1 MLTASNPPQC
11 VLQVH
16 SKGIRITNIG
26 STFGTTGSNN
36 NMKSDGEKK
45 GKKGK
50 NSESTVCVF
59 DDSSMDFRVLLLK
72 YCYMSSILINI

>member
-16 SKGIRITNIG
+16 NKGIRITNIG
-26 STFGTTGSNN
+26 STFATTGNSN

-50 NSESTVCVF
+50 NSESIVRVF
-59 DDSSMDFRVLLLK
+59 DDTFNESSMSLIK
-72 YCYMSSILINI
+72 ILPYEQ